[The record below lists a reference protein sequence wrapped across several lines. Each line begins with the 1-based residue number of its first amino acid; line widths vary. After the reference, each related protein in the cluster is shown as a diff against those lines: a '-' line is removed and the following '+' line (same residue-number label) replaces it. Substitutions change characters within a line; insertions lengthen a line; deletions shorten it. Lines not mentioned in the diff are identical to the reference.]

1 LKLVLG
7 VCGLP
12 ASGKSTFIDFS
23 KEWLKQKGWSSLS
36 IKMSFALFTYYKN
49 LFEKS
54 FGVKNYKE
62 VKRHMFQKIG
72 DIARNELGEDA
83 IAILTY
89 RLLNDQVKM
98 HNDVDVVFIDGI
110 RDAGEVKFFNKK
122 FNDIFY
128 LVAIEASLEIRLK
141 RVAKRNEGEKDKLQR
156 EEFIQRDVWEREK
169 YKKAINIAKKILKE
183 NKRFF
188 KITNTGTKVELKK
201 RTIETLQNI
210 LSNLNTR

>member
-12 ASGKSTFIDFS
+12 ASGKSTFINFS
-23 KEWLKQKGWSSLS
+23 REWLKLKGWSSLS
-36 IKMSFALFTYYKN
+36 IKMSYALFTYYKN
-49 LFEKS
+49 LFEKK

-72 DIARNELGEDA
+72 DVARNELGEDA

-89 RLLNDQVKM
+89 RLLNEQVMK

-110 RDAGEVKFFNKK
+110 RDAGEVKYFDKK
-122 FNDIFY
+122 FDDIFY

-141 RVAKRNEGEKDKLQR
+141 RAAERNEGEKDKLQK
-156 EEFIQRDVWEREK
+156 EEFIQRDVWEQEK
-169 YKKAINIAKKILKE
+169 YQKTINMAKKILKE

-188 KITNTGTKVELKK
+188 KITNTGTKTELEKK
-201 RTIETLQNI
+201 TIETLKTI
-210 LSNLNTR
+210 LSNLKS

>member
-1 LKLVLG
+1 MKLVLG

-12 ASGKSTFIDFS
+12 ASGKSTFINFS
-23 KEWLKQKGWSSLS
+23 REWLKLKGWSSLS
-36 IKMSFALFTYYKN
+36 IKMSYALFTYYKN
-49 LFEKS
+49 LFEKK

-72 DIARNELGEDA
+72 DVARNELGEDA

-89 RLLNDQVKM
+89 RLLNEQVMK

-110 RDAGEVKFFNKK
+110 RDAGEVKYFDKK
-122 FNDIFY
+122 FDDIFY

-141 RVAKRNEGEKDKLQR
+141 RAAERNEGEKDKLQK
-156 EEFIQRDVWEREK
+156 EEFIQRDVWEQEK
-169 YKKAINIAKKILKE
+169 YQKTINMAKKILKE

-188 KITNTGTKVELKK
+188 KITNTGTKTELEKK
-201 RTIETLQNI
+201 TIETLKTI
-210 LSNLNTR
+210 LSNLKS

>member
-12 ASGKSTFIDFS
+12 ASGKSTFINFS

-36 IKMSFALFTYYKN
+36 IKMSYALFTYYKN
-49 LFEKS
+49 LFGKK

-62 VKRHMFQKIG
+62 VERHMFQKIG
-72 DIARNELGEDA
+72 DVARNELGEDA

-89 RLLNDQVKM
+89 RLLNEQVRKQ
-98 HNDVDVVFIDGI
+98 NDVDVVFIDGI

-128 LVAIEASLEIRLK
+128 LVAIEATLEIRLK
-141 RVAKRNEGEKDKLQR
+141 RVAERNEGEKDKLQR
-156 EEFIQRDVWEREK
+156 EEFIQRDIWEQEK
-169 YKKAINIAKKILKE
+169 YKKTINIAKKILKE

-188 KITNTGTKVELKK
+188 KIKNTGTKTELEKK
-201 RTIETLQNI
+201 TIKTLKTI
-210 LSNLNTR
+210 LSNLKS